1 MEQFGQSI
9 TDHSDLGNFAS
20 DFFARTP
27 LRSFYFIAGTVVL
40 GVNLA
45 GVGVILVRY
54 WDRMPTIAT
63 FQLAFALVFLLGL
76 WGRAYVTCQRLHDV
90 YSQGKSDPAFAR
102 SPLNTAL
109 RNAAAMTGASL
120 YFSFFAAAWLLFALG
135 SALRSH

>member
-1 MEQFGQSI
+1 MGQFGQSI
-9 TDHSDLGNFAS
+9 TDRSDLGNFAS
-20 DFFARTP
+20 DFFARGP
-27 LRSFYFIAGTVVL
+27 LRSFYFILGTVVL

-63 FQLAFALVFLLGL
+63 FQLGFAMVCMVGL
-76 WGRAYVTCQRLHDV
+76 WGRAYMTCERLHDI
-90 YSQGKSDPAFAR
+90 YSQRKSDPAFDR
-102 SPLNTAL
+102 SPLDTAL

-135 SALRSH
+135 SALRGH